1 MKLLLSLVLLACLL
15 SVSPD
20 SGPTPSP
27 PAPSPASAPAP
38 ERVSFVPLHVF
49 IDPGGRPLAA
59 YQVEVVATAGDATL
73 VGIEGGDDPAY
84 SDAPYYD
91 KRAMRKQRLI
101 IAAFNT
107 GTALPTAPTRVAT
120 LMFRVAGTVEPHYAA
135 TLQVA
140 ASSDGKPI
148 PATVTLSPNAR
159 TGSAATGD
167 SAVIANPEGASR

>member
-15 SVSPD
+15 SVAPD
-20 SGPTPSP
+20 TGPTPAP
-27 PAPSPASAPAP
+27 PAPSPASAQ

-49 IDPGGRPLAA
+49 IDPGGKPLAA
-59 YQVEVVATAGDATL
+59 YQVDIVATAGDATL

-91 KRAMRKQRLI
+91 KRAMRKQRII

-107 GTALPTAPTRVAT
+107 GTALPTASTRVAT
-120 LMFRVAGTVEPHYAA
+120 LMFRVAGAAEPHYAA

-140 ASSDGKPI
+140 ASSDGKTI
-148 PATVTLSPNAR
+148 PATVTLSSNAR
-159 TGSAATGD
+159 TSSAPTGD
-167 SAVIANPEGASR
+167 PAVIANPEGASR

>member
-1 MKLLLSLVLLACLL
+1 MKLLFSLLLLACLL
-15 SVSPD
+15 SVAPD
-20 SGPTPSP
+20 SGPTSAP
-27 PAPSPASAPAP
+27 PAPSPASAP

-49 IDPGGRPLAA
+49 IDPGGKPLAA
-59 YQVEVVATAGDATL
+59 YQIEIVATAGDATL

-91 KRAMRKQRLI
+91 KRAMRKQRII

-107 GTALPTAPTRVAT
+107 GSALPTAPTRVAT
-120 LMFRVAGTVEPHYAA
+120 LMFRVAGTAEPHYAA

-148 PATVTLSPNAR
+148 PATVTLSPTKPVGA
-159 TGSAATGD
+159 SPIAAKM
-167 SAVIANPEGASR
+167 EGAAR

>member
-27 PAPSPASAPAP
+27 PAPSPASAP

-49 IDPGGRPLAA
+49 IDPGGKPLAA
-59 YQVEVVATAGDATL
+59 YQIEVIATAGDATL

-91 KRAMRKQRLI
+91 KRAMRKHRII

-120 LMFRVAGTVEPHYAA
+120 LMFRVAGTAEPHCAA

-140 ASSDGKPI
+140 ASSDGKAI
-148 PATVTLSPNAR
+148 PATVTLSSTKPA
-159 TGSAATGD
+159 GVSPIAAKL
-167 SAVIANPEGASR
+167 EGATR